1 MSQIISDNSILE
13 LLYRYTGMALGCTEP
28 IAAALAVVKA
38 REVLGHTPEK
48 INLHVSGNIYKN
60 GMGVGIPGT
69 SEKGIRIAAALGVLT
84 GESSRALEVLEG
96 VTDEIAERA
105 VEMVKEGK
113 VDIDIVPDVDKLY
126 IEAVLTAGDDT
137 ASAVVEHSHTNIVR
151 ATLNGREVYHAPD
164 EKCTYT
170 TTDDGRVEGLTVERI
185 YRWAGEVPLEDIE
198 CIARGAETNWAI
210 ADAGLKKRYGYSLGK
225 TLSVKSR
232 SDADIMRNSMA
243 RVAAGVDARMSGSML
258 PVMTNSGS
266 GNQGITIYVP
276 VINTAVNMGAS
287 QEEMLRALAFAN
299 MIPIHIKQQIGPL
312 SALCGIVPA
321 SIGAACGIAYLRG
334 ATLSQIKNVIQLIIA
349 NISGLFCDGAKASC
363 SMKASVGICAAYEA
377 IYIAVDGGL
386 QATDDGIL
394 DIDVE
399 QSIDNLS
406 RIAVRAMDSTDSEI
420 INIMTC
426 K

>member
-1 MSQIISDNSILE
+1 MAENISDGSILE
-13 LLYRYTGMALGCTEP
+13 LLHHYTGMALGCTEP

-38 REVLGHTPEK
+38 RETLGCIPEK

-69 SEKGIRIAAALGVLT
+69 KERGIRIAAALGVLT
-84 GESSRALEVLEG
+84 GESSRALEVLEN
-96 VTDEIAERA
+96 VTDDIASRA

-113 VDIDIVPDVDKLY
+113 VEIDIVPDVDKLY
-126 IEAVLTAGDDT
+126 IEAVLTAGENT

-151 ATLNGREVYHAPD
+151 ATLNGEEVFSAPH
-164 EKCTYT
+164 EERTYT
-170 TTDDGRVEGLTVERI
+170 TSQEGRVDGLSVERI
-185 YRWAGEVPLEDIE
+185 YKWANEVPLEDLE
-198 CIARGAETNWAI
+198 CISRGAEANWAI

-232 SDADIMRNSMA
+232 SDADMMRNSMA
-243 RVAAGVDARMSGSML
+243 RVAAGVDARMCGSML

-276 VINTAVNMGAS
+276 VINTAVNMGVS
-287 QEEMLRALAFAN
+287 QEKMIRALAFAN

-312 SALCGIVPA
+312 SALCGIVTA
-321 SIGAACGIAYLRG
+321 SIGAACGIAYLRD
-334 ATLSQIKNVIQLIIA
+334 ASMEQIKNVIQLIIA

-363 SMKASVGICAAYEA
+363 SMKASIGICAAYEA
-377 IYIAVDGGL
+377 VYIAVDGGL
-386 QATDDGIL
+386 QAKDDGII
-394 DIDVE
+394 DTDVE
-399 QSIDNLS
+399 HSIDNLS
-406 RIAVRAMDSTDSEI
+406 RIATDAMENTDTEI
-420 INIMTC
+420 IKIMTC

>member
-151 ATLNGREVYHAPD
+151 ATLNGREVYHAPA

-312 SALCGIVPA
+312 SA
-321 SIGAACGIAYLRG
+321 
-334 ATLSQIKNVIQLIIA
+334 
-349 NISGLFCDGAKASC
+349 
-363 SMKASVGICAAYEA
+363 
-377 IYIAVDGGL
+377 
-386 QATDDGIL
+386 
-394 DIDVE
+394 
-399 QSIDNLS
+399 
-406 RIAVRAMDSTDSEI
+406 
-420 INIMTC
+420 
-426 K
+426 

>member
-151 ATLNGREVYHAPD
+151 ATLNGD
-164 EKCTYT
+164 
-170 TTDDGRVEGLTVERI
+170 
-185 YRWAGEVPLEDIE
+185 
-198 CIARGAETNWAI
+198 
-210 ADAGLKKRYGYSLGK
+210 
-225 TLSVKSR
+225 
-232 SDADIMRNSMA
+232 
-243 RVAAGVDARMSGSML
+243 
-258 PVMTNSGS
+258 
-266 GNQGITIYVP
+266 
-276 VINTAVNMGAS
+276 
-287 QEEMLRALAFAN
+287 
-299 MIPIHIKQQIGPL
+299 
-312 SALCGIVPA
+312 
-321 SIGAACGIAYLRG
+321 
-334 ATLSQIKNVIQLIIA
+334 
-349 NISGLFCDGAKASC
+349 
-363 SMKASVGICAAYEA
+363 
-377 IYIAVDGGL
+377 
-386 QATDDGIL
+386 
-394 DIDVE
+394 
-399 QSIDNLS
+399 
-406 RIAVRAMDSTDSEI
+406 
-420 INIMTC
+420 
-426 K
+426 